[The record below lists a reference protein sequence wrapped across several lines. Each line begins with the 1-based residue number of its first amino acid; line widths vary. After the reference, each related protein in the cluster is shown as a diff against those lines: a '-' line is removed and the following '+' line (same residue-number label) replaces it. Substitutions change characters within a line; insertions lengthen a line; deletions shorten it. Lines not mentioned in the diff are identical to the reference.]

1 MNIYINGASGKMG
14 QLLLNLITITSIDK
28 FNSITEDNFAS
39 SDVVVDFSNP
49 ISTLKILKRC
59 LDTNIPLIIGT
70 TGFSDHEIN
79 EIKTAGKK
87 IPILLAAN
95 FSIGI
100 TNLKVYL
107 ENFIQSLDQEMSCII
122 EETHHIEK
130 LDQPSGTAIELK
142 NLINSINEKN
152 KIDNIEINSIR
163 KKDIFGIHK
172 VSFYNKSKTYC
183 FMHEALSREVFA
195 HGALSSCK
203 KLIKLKPKVYSFKDL
218 LN

>member
-1 MNIYINGASGKMG
+1 MHKIYINGLSGKMG
-14 QLLLNLITITSIDK
+14 QSLLRLIKSSNK
-28 FNSITEDNFAS
+28 FEYIIEYTFDN
-39 SDVVVDFSNP
+39 SDVVIDFSNP

-59 LDTNIPLIIGT
+59 LDIKIPIIIGT
-70 TGFSDHEIN
+70 TGFSDDEIN
-79 EIKTAGKK
+79 KIKTAGKK

-95 FSIGI
+95 FSTGI
-100 TNLKVYL
+100 NNLKDSL
-107 ENFIQSLDQEMSCII
+107 ETFIKSLDQEMSCII

-142 NLINSINEKN
+142 NIINLSDKKN
-152 KIDNIEINSIR
+152 NISNIEINSIR

-172 VSFYNKSKTYC
+172 LSFYNQSKTYC

-195 HGALSSCK
+195 QGAMLSSMK
-203 KLIKLKPKVYSFKDL
+203 IRKLKPKVYSFKDI